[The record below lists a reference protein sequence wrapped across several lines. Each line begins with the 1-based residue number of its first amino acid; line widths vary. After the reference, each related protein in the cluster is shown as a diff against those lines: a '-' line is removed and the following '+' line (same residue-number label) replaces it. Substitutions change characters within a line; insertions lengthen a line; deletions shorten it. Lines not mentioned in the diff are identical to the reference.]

1 MEDFNN
7 YEINWKDA
15 PDWAIAHAFDKNGIG
30 YFYGLTLL
38 DERFCVDANISDWVI
53 GSEVLK
59 FHEKTW
65 TKSLTFRPTINK

>member
-15 PDWAIAHAFDKNGIG
+15 PEWALAHAFDKNGIG
-30 YFYGLTLL
+30 YFYGLIKVS
-38 DERFCVDANISDWVI
+38 DAFCAHSKLSEWVI

-59 FHEKTW
+59 IHEETW
-65 TKSLTFRPTINK
+65 TKSLTFRQTID

>member
-1 MEDFNN
+1 MEELN

-15 PDWAIAHAFDKNGIG
+15 PEWAFAHAFDKNGQG
-30 YFYGLTLL
+30 FFYGITL
-38 DERFCVDANISDWVI
+38 DQEFFYPDGMNSGWKI

-59 FHEKTW
+59 FHEETW